1 MATYE
6 DNFRRFEPIL
16 KRWISFIML
25 GKKIEVKGAEN
36 FVREGSNII
45 IGNHCGAAKD
55 VATVFR
61 IVPRLVFFT
70 ANKQLFSR
78 EEFDRLVAKH
88 LIRHLKEFGPV
99 VNLMAGPLKRLF
111 VRSISSKIAKVG
123 TIPVD
128 MQSSKREALKMCLT
142 YLEKGRAIIALQGR
156 GRVYPRAE
164 HPYVSPFRR
173 GVSIMAY
180 NLHEDKGISVPVT
193 PLALFGTQLPWL
205 IPGKVRA
212 NVGEPMYI
220 RDYVGSNFGDTIEN
234 FRSALEA
241 RVKTLFLELIRS

>member
-16 KRWISFIML
+16 MRWISFIMV

-36 FVREGSNII
+36 FVREGANII

-70 ANKQLFSR
+70 ANKEIFSR
-78 EEFDRLVAKH
+78 KEFDSLVARH
-88 LIRHLKEFGPV
+88 LIRHLKEFGPI
-99 VNLMAGPLKRLF
+99 VNLMARPLKSLF

-180 NLHEDKGISVPVT
+180 NLYENQGISVPVT
-193 PLALFGTQLPWL
+193 PLAMFGTQLPWL
-205 IPGKVRA
+205 IPGKVGA

-220 RDYVGSNFGDTIEN
+220 RDYLKSNFADSIDN

-241 RVKTLFLELIRS
+241 RVKALFLELIRA